1 MDSMWL
7 FLLTVVVGIAVA
19 AMGYFVRK
27 GAQAAGREMQWWHW
41 LLSGLWVLTLIFA
54 FAWLGSFLG
63 EGASTGQTGSTNQGA
78 WMGWGILMLINVI
91 IGSLIWRL
99 AMRRKVSSG

>member
-7 FLLTVVVGIAVA
+7 FLLTVVVGIAVV

-41 LLSGLWVLTLIFA
+41 LLSGLWVLIFILA

-63 EGASTGQTGSTNQGA
+63 EGASTGKTGSTVQGA
-78 WMGWGILMLINVI
+78 WLGWGILILINLF
-91 IGSLIWRL
+91 IGSLIWRFV
-99 AMRRKVSSG
+99 MRHKISSG